1 MEGLEFRDGEPA
13 LFGGGCID
21 EAVESD
27 DSIHGV
33 HVALFCAGNFGERW
47 VLPEVI
53 EGEVDVT
60 GDFFLLF
67 DEEDVVFGGLAEE

>member
-33 HVALFCAGNFGERW
+33 HVALFCAGNFGEGG
-47 VLPEVI
+47 VFPEVI